1 MFRTRRGHKRDPT
14 TLHDEGDAGSGA
26 RARVGDRRG
35 VGQVGGSPGRV
46 IGAVG
51 SILRAV
57 VGNGLVRERLRLLPH
72 EQSGENLL
80 TVTGL
85 IEAGKLTPVL
95 DRTSC

>member
-1 MFRTRRGHKRDPT
+1 
-14 TLHDEGDAGSGA
+14 
-26 RARVGDRRG
+26 
-35 VGQVGGSPGRV
+35 
-46 IGAVG
+46 VG